1 MHAIATMLDRLPE
14 EGGLAYVGANGGLL
28 SKHAIGI
35 YGASPPPNG
44 FVAADTR
51 NAQAEI
57 DASVLPM
64 ATEAEGVAE
73 VVASTV
79 VYARDGSVEAAPV
92 IANLGDG
99 RRIAAQADGA
109 VLQSLAGRCLIGS
122 RVQVSGS
129 PLRYSI

>member
-109 VLQSLAGRCLIGS
+109 VLQSLAGRCRIGS